1 MTEGPGSPLSRGLRR
16 ARPAAY
22 AVTMTGTDT
31 PSSTPSGPGPAGPG
45 TGPPASS
52 GPAAVD
58 EYIAGFP
65 EVARALLTELR
76 DLARAT
82 VPDATETLKWNAP
95 AFVHPRGTI
104 LFQLSGH
111 KAHANMVFTPS
122 VLAAFEDELVNFE
135 TGKGSVKVFYGQ
147 PAPHDLLERMMLAR
161 LREYEDEGVTW
172 M

>member
-1 MTEGPGSPLSRGLRR
+1 MMTEGPGIPLRRGLRL
-16 ARPAAY
+16 ARSTAY
-22 AVTMTGTDT
+22 AVSMAGTDN
-31 PSSTPSGPGPAGPG
+31 SSTPGP
-45 TGPPASS
+45 T

-65 EVARALLTELR
+65 ELARALLTELR
-76 DLARAT
+76 DLAQAA

-95 AFVHPRGTI
+95 AYVHPRGTI
-104 LFQLSGH
+104 LFQISGH
-111 KAHANMVFTPS
+111 KAHASMVFTPS
-122 VLAAFEDELVNFE
+122 VREAFEDELVNFE
-135 TGKGSVKVFYGQ
+135 TGKGSVKLYYGQ

>member
-1 MTEGPGSPLSRGLRR
+1 MTEGPGIPLRRGLRLVHS
-16 ARPAAY
+16 PAY
-22 AVTMTGTDT
+22 AGSMTDT
-31 PSSTPSGPGPAGPG
+31 GASPDPGPYASAGDRATTP
-45 TGPPASS
+45 

-65 EVARALLTELR
+65 DVARALLTELR

-82 VPDATETLKWNAP
+82 VPDAAETLKWNAP
-95 AFVHPRGTI
+95 AYVHPQGTI
-104 LFQLSGH
+104 LFQISGH

-122 VLAAFEDELVNFE
+122 VREAFEDELVNFE
-135 TGKGSVKVFYGQ
+135 TGKGSVKLFYGQ

-161 LREYEDEGVTW
+161 LREYEDDGVNW

>member
-1 MTEGPGSPLSRGLRR
+1 
-16 ARPAAY
+16 
-22 AVTMTGTDT
+22 MTGTDT
-31 PSSTPSGPGPAGPG
+31 PPAPGPTGAGPTGSDAAAPSG
-45 TGPPASS
+45 S
-52 GPAAVD
+52 AAVD
-58 EYIAGFP
+58 AYIAGFP
-65 EVARALLTELR
+65 DVARALLTELR

-82 VPDATETLKWNAP
+82 VPDATETLKWNDP
-95 AFVHPRGTI
+95 AYVHPRGTI

-122 VLAAFEDELVNFE
+122 IREAFEDELVNFE
-135 TGKGSVKVFYGQ
+135 TGKGSVKLFYGQ